1 MMKGSRRATGKAQP
15 QPTRRFT
22 GDDSVRKRFV
32 RWLNDMKIRN
42 KLIFFYVI
50 VVMIPVLIVGFI
62 VIQYFRLDALQK
74 ATEQTEN
81 NVQRIKT
88 QTENLL
94 NVPIR
99 VSNQLLLDKD
109 MERVATTTYSNDDP
123 FQLVN
128 AYREYTD
135 FTDYVR
141 SYSEIRS
148 IQLYTD
154 NPTLLNNLQFMDADS
169 TVRATAWY
177 EKAMQARVIN
187 WMYIDDLN
195 HPNGAS
201 PKQLSLVR
209 QIFFPTSGKRSV
221 LVIQVDT
228 GYLNSLLSQEPF
240 DTMIADEDGNIVAAK
255 DPSAIGRTL
264 GDMGFEVGGGAS
276 ERSFEREIDGMD
288 YRVSIN
294 TLIPDSSKSG
304 LTIVSAFS
312 SESIVHDANRI
323 GLIGAGL
330 IVFILLMALLA
341 VYFNSRLISSRLLK
355 LNRSLNRVAE
365 GNLDTVSRIDGQ
377 DEIGQLSEQFNYMV
391 TNIKELMHQVYEA
404 SEANSRL
411 EVMQREIKLKMLASQ
426 INPHFLFNALES
438 IRMRAHVQGEKDIA
452 RAVRL
457 LGKLIRRNLEIGN
470 RHTTLKNELDMVES
484 YLEIQKFRHG
494 DRLHYT
500 LAAQPDTLEVLLPP
514 LLVQPLIENAIV
526 HGLENKET
534 EGSVA
539 LHAVRIGDEVLID
552 VMDNGAGMTPERLRQ
567 VEESIR
573 EKDEKEE
580 SRIGLRNV
588 HQRLVMTYGE
598 ECGLRISSELG
609 KGTQIYFKIP
619 AGRDEYV

>member
-1 MMKGSRRATGKAQP
+1 MATGKARQ
-15 QPTRRFT
+15 QWTRRFT

-32 RWLNDMKIRN
+32 RWLNDMKIGN

-109 MERVATTTYSNDDP
+109 MERVATTIYSADDP

-154 NPTLLNNLQFMDADS
+154 NPTLLDNLQFMNATS
-169 TVRATAWY
+169 KIRSTAWY
-177 EKAMQARVIN
+177 EKAMEARVIN

-195 HPNGAS
+195 HPDGAA

-240 DTMIADEDGNIVAAK
+240 DTMIADGDGHIVAAK
-255 DPSAIGRTL
+255 DRSAIGRTL
-264 GDMGFEVGGGAS
+264 NDMGFEVGRDAS
-276 ERSFEREIDGMD
+276 ERSFERQIDGMD
-288 YRVSIN
+288 YRISIN
-294 TLIPDSSKSG
+294 TLIPASSKSG

-312 SESIVHDANRI
+312 SDSIVHDANRI

-500 LAAQPDTLEVLLPP
+500 LAAEPDTLEVLLPP

-534 EGSVA
+534 EGNVA

-552 VMDNGAGMTPERLRQ
+552 VMDNGAGTTPERLRQ
-567 VEESIR
+567 VEDSIR
-573 EKDEKEE
+573 DKEEKEE